1 MTHYRPISDDQIILL
16 SSQLTF
22 GHTYLLETKSNIE
35 MGKNIHENEM
45 KMCMYGPCE
54 RNEIISF
61 INANDSLTIMYN
73 YSIQRF

>member
-22 GHTYLLETKSNIE
+22 GHTKTKFNIE

-45 KMCMYGPCE
+45 KMCMNGPCE